1 VAGPV
6 SLPKAVAAALLGL
19 FFALPTVTAPH
30 GGAAAA
36 TTGAVGPSGLPLPR
50 FVSLK
55 SDKVNARIGPAVTY
69 PVSWLYLKAGLPM
82 EILQE
87 YDTWRKVR
95 DSDGAEGWINQ
106 SLLSGRR
113 TGIVAP
119 WEKGKE
125 AQIPLLDEPDKNA
138 GAVAQ
143 LQPGLIGQI
152 RSCDGTWCEMSF
164 SGYRG
169 WVSQT
174 QIWGAYPG
182 ELFKD

>member
-1 VAGPV
+1 VPGFV
-6 SLPKAVAAALLGL
+6 SVRKIRGAASLSVLLAALAVPQGGA
-19 FFALPTVTAPH
+19 FALPP
-30 GGAAAA
+30 
-36 TTGAVGPSGLPLPR
+36 GAVGPSGLPLPR

-55 SDKVNARIGPAVTY
+55 SDKVNARIGPSLSY

-95 DSDGAEGWINQ
+95 DATGAEGWINQ

-119 WEKGKE
+119 WQEGKDAE
-125 AQIPLLDEPDKNA
+125 IPLLAEPDKDA
-138 GAVAQ
+138 RTVAL
-143 LQPGLIGQI
+143 LQPGLIGRI
-152 RSCDGTWCEMSF
+152 HSCNGTWCEMSF
-164 SGYRG
+164 SGYKG
-169 WVSQT
+169 WVGQT

-182 ELFKD
+182 ELVKD